1 MAEKSFMELVSSDDK
16 VKIEVLT
23 AGYKALAE
31 LAISKGFKDEAEK
44 VNAEAIEK
52 VAEAHGYK
60 TDEMTELNDG
70 QLGAVAGGFIES
82 CPFGVDKDP
91 CGILGDGPCPSG
103 ISFPFPVFK

>member
-31 LAISKGFKDEAEK
+31 LAASKGFKDEAIK
-44 VNAEAIEK
+44 ANQEAVVK

-60 TDEMTELNDG
+60 PDDMTEINDE
-70 QLGAVAGGFIES
+70 QLKAVAGGTF
-82 CPFGVDKDP
+82 CMFG
-91 CGILGDGPCPSG
+91 LGDDQGVCDWLMG
-103 ISFPFPVFK
+103 F

>member
-31 LAISKGFKDEAEK
+31 LAASKGFKDEAIK
-44 VNAEAIEK
+44 ANQEAVVK

-60 TDEMTELNDG
+60 PENMTEINNE
-70 QLGAVAGGFIES
+70 QLKAVAGGGFCVLGIGHHDPDDL
-82 CPFGVDKDP
+82 CNALAGV
-91 CGILGDGPCPSG
+91 GW
-103 ISFPFPVFK
+103 